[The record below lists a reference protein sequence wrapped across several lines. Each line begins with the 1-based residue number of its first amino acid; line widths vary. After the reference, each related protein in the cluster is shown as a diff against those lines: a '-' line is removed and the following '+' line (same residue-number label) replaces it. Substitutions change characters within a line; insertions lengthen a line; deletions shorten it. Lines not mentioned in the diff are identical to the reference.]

1 MSRQITEISNDP
13 KQRFDIITEDNQTFE
28 LKLEYSDQQQGW
40 FYSIT
45 FGDVIINGSRIIT
58 GLNILR
64 NYQNI
69 LPFGISILTDDL
81 SEPIFID
88 DFATERVKFFLL
100 TEEEVQTIETDFYN
114 N

>member
-1 MSRQITEISNDP
+1 MKQLTEISQDP
-13 KQRFDIITEDNQTFE
+13 KQKFDVVTEDNQTFE

-45 FGDVIINGSRIIT
+45 FGDLTINNARLTT
-58 GLNILR
+58 GANILR
-64 NYQNI
+64 QYRNI
-69 LPFGISILTDDL
+69 LPFGITIATDDL

-88 DFATERVKFFLL
+88 DFSTERVRLILL
-100 TEEEVQTIETDFYN
+100 TQEEVAQVETDFYN

>member
-1 MSRQITEISNDP
+1 MKQITEISQDP
-13 KQRFDIITEDNQTFE
+13 KQILDVVIEDNQTFE

-45 FGDVIINGSRIIT
+45 FGDVIINGSRLVT

-69 LPFGISILTDDL
+69 LPFGISIATDDL

-88 DFATERVKFFLL
+88 DFSTERVRFILL
-100 TEEEVQTIETDFYN
+100 TQAEVEQVETDFYKN
-114 N
+114 